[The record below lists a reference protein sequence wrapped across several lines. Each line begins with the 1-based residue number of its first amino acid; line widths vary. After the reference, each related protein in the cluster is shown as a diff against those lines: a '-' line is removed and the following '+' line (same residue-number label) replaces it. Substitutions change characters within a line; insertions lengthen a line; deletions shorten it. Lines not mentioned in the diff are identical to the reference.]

1 MATITNLPLSQS
13 LLLKGLELPNKMQMV
28 YAQDYGYNVLTQLSA
43 KLAPS
48 ISTPVP
54 KVEVS
59 SLGNLGVFAPITGNT
74 NIASTGEVS
83 VTKAGN
89 FRVGDIVADKNM
101 VQARVTKVDGA
112 GNKIFL
118 EPVTVGALTTAHFA
132 SGHNAK
138 RLFDASANRDS
149 RGKSVL
155 NYTPDVD
162 YALTAVTRESS
173 RQSRRDRTSSYVRWN
188 GDFWWR
194 SYDDLALKAFAKQLE
209 YKYAFSE
216 RGIHTGA
223 DGEYYTT
230 GGVRWSIINKGGT
243 YLPLTGELTQAT
255 FNDFLENM
263 VRVSADNGRNLVA
276 LMGSAAM
283 ARLQT
288 ILGDYIKQAGTA
300 NTFGG
305 ASVQGLNVMQYSYAG
320 MNISFVRWALLD
332 DEMFRGELS
341 TINGKPK
348 MSNSIYFMDLTPV
361 PAADG
366 SGNLSPLQKYH
377 FNQDELIANYV
388 PGMIGL
394 NGSDASSVKEAIAG
408 SSIASLGTSDID
420 SVEFHM
426 LSDCGLH
433 CIADRMGLIEFAS

>member
-1 MATITNLPLSQS
+1 MSTIGTLPLSQS
-13 LLLKGLELPNKMQMV
+13 LLLKGLQLPNKMQMV

-43 KLAPS
+43 QLAPS
-48 ISTPVP
+48 ISTPNP

-59 SLGNLGVFAPITGNT
+59 ALGNLGVYSKVTTAINTTTGVV
-74 NIASTGEVS
+74 GVS
-83 VTKAGN
+83 NAQN

-101 VQARVTKVDGA
+101 IQGRVTAVNPSTNTVTLA
-112 GNKIFL
+112 
-118 EPVTVGALTTAHFA
+118 PVSVSAWTSAHFA
-132 SGHNAK
+132 VGHNAK

-149 RGKSVL
+149 KGKSSL
-155 NYTPDVD
+155 IYTPDTD

-173 RQSRRDRTSSYVRWN
+173 RQSRRDRVSSYVKWN

-216 RGIHTGA
+216 RGIHTGS

-230 GGVRWSIINKGGT
+230 GGVRWSIINQGGT
-243 YLPLTGELTQAT
+243 YLPLTSELTQST
-255 FNDFLENM
+255 FNDFLEQM
-263 VRVSADNGRNLVA
+263 VRVSAENGRRLVA
-276 LMGSAAM
+276 LMGTAAM

-288 ILGDYIKQAGTA
+288 ILGDYIKYAGNQ

-305 ASVQGLNVMQYSYAG
+305 AAVKGLNVMTYAYAG
-320 MNISFVRWALLD
+320 MEIDFVRWSLLD
-332 DEMFRGELS
+332 DEMFRSELS
-341 TINGKPK
+341 SINGKPK

-366 SGNLSPLQKYH
+366 SGSLSPLQKYH
-377 FNQDELIANYV
+377 FNDDELIANYV

-394 NGSDASSVKEAIAG
+394 NSSDASSVKEAIANG
-408 SSIASLGTSDID
+408 VTGSLGTSDVD

-426 LSDCGLH
+426 LSDCGLY
-433 CIADRMGLIEFAS
+433 CVADRMGLIEFAS